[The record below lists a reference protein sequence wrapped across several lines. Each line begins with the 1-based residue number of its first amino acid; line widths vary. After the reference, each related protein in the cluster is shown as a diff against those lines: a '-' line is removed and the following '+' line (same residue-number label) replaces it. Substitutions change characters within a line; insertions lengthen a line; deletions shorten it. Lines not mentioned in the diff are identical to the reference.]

1 LNEVEIQ
8 TVKPIEQLAPTD
20 TTGDSS
26 DEIDAE
32 LSRLEE
38 QAISSNSNGSDEN
51 EDSGDEN
58 NQSISNGKYILPQNE
73 SIDD

>member
-1 LNEVEIQ
+1 MNEVEIQ

-32 LSRLEE
+32 LPRLEE